1 MNPSGPSPV
10 ASFLLFYT
18 FLYYKGRHT
27 TCWGFQSMKAKSV
40 FSCQACG
47 HQSPRWLG
55 RCPDCGGWNTMK
67 EERQAPTGKGRPL
80 AMKAVQAKAT
90 PIGDIEVIGEDR
102 RLTHIGEF
110 DRVLGGGVIPGA
122 VILIGGDPGIGKTTL
137 LLQALPR
144 LASSTEPV
152 LYVSGE
158 ESPRQIKMR
167 GQRLGVE
174 HPHLLILAETS
185 LEEILKAVQAIQP
198 AAIVIDSIQTVYT
211 EQITSAPGSISQVQ
225 EVSGQLMW
233 FAKRAGI
240 PVFIIGHVTKEGA
253 IAGPRLLEHIVD
265 TVLYFEGDKG
275 HSYRILRA
283 VKNRFGSTN
292 EIGVFEMKDVGLEE
306 VVNPSELF
314 LAERP
319 AKSTG
324 SVVVSSLEGTRP
336 ILVELQA
343 LVSSTTYAMPK
354 RMANGVDQNRV
365 SLLLA
370 VMEKRLGMHLSGQDV
385 YVNVV
390 GGMRIDEPAIDLG
403 IVVAVT
409 SSLREVV
416 VEPGLL
422 VLGEVG
428 LGGEVRGIS
437 QAELRIREAAKMGF
451 KRCLLPE
458 RNLSKLDAIEGMDL
472 VGISEVGEALDV
484 VLA

>member
-1 MNPSGPSPV
+1 
-10 ASFLLFYT
+10 
-18 FLYYKGRHT
+18 
-27 TCWGFQSMKAKSV
+27 
-40 FSCQACG
+40 
-47 HQSPRWLG
+47 
-55 RCPDCGGWNTMK
+55 MK
-67 EERQAPTGKGRPL
+67 EERQAASGKGRPSAL
-80 AMKAVQAKAT
+80 KTAQAKAI
-90 PIGDIEVIGEDR
+90 PIGEIEVVGEDR

-144 LASSTEPV
+144 LATDAAPV

-167 GQRLGVE
+167 GQRLGIE
-174 HPHLLILAETS
+174 HPRLLILAETL
-185 LEEILKAVQAIQP
+185 LEEILKTAQEIQP
-198 AAIVIDSIQTVYT
+198 AAIVVDSIQTVYT
-211 EQITSAPGSISQVQ
+211 EQVTSAPGSISQVQ
-225 EVSGQLMW
+225 EVAGQLMW
-233 FAKRAGI
+233 FAKRTGM
-240 PVFIIGHVTKEGA
+240 PVFMIGHVTKEGA

-265 TVLYFEGDKG
+265 TVLYFEGDRG

-292 EIGVFEMKDVGLEE
+292 EIGVFEMKDTGLEE
-306 VVNPSELF
+306 VGNPSELF

-319 AKSTG
+319 QHSTG

-343 LVSSTTYAMPK
+343 LVSSTGYAIPK
-354 RMANGVDQNRV
+354 RVANGVDLNRV
-365 SLLLA
+365 SLLIA
-370 VMEKRLGMHLSGQDV
+370 VMEKRLGVHVSGQDV

-390 GGMRIDEPAIDLG
+390 GGLRIDEPATDLG
-403 IVVAVT
+403 IVAAIT
-409 SSLREVV
+409 SSLREIP

-422 VLGEVG
+422 ILGEVG
-428 LGGEVRGIS
+428 LGGEVRAIS

-458 RNLSKLDAIEGMDL
+458 RNLVKLDMIDGIEL
-472 VGISEVGEALDV
+472 IGIHNVREALNV

>member
-1 MNPSGPSPV
+1 
-10 ASFLLFYT
+10 
-18 FLYYKGRHT
+18 
-27 TCWGFQSMKAKSV
+27 
-40 FSCQACG
+40 
-47 HQSPRWLG
+47 
-55 RCPDCGGWNTMK
+55 MK
-67 EERQAPTGKGRPL
+67 EERQAATGRGRPL
-80 AMKAVQAKAT
+80 ALKAAQAQAT
-90 PIGDIEVIGEDR
+90 PIGEIEVVGEDR

-144 LASSTEPV
+144 LAAASAPV

-167 GQRLGVE
+167 GQRLGIE
-174 HPHLLILAETS
+174 HPRLLILAETS
-185 LEEILKAVQAIQP
+185 LEQILKTVQEIQP
-198 AAIVIDSIQTVYT
+198 AAIVVDSIQTVYT
-211 EQITSAPGSISQVQ
+211 EQVTSAPGSISQVQ
-225 EVSGQLMW
+225 EVAGQLMW
-233 FAKRAGI
+233 FAKRTGV

-265 TVLYFEGDKG
+265 TVLYFEGDRG

-292 EIGVFEMKDVGLEE
+292 EIGVFEMKDAGLEE
-306 VVNPSELF
+306 VGNPSELF

-319 AKSTG
+319 QRSTG

-343 LVSSTTYAMPK
+343 LVSSTGYAMPK
-354 RMANGVDQNRV
+354 RVANGVDLNRV

-370 VMEKRLGMHLSGQDV
+370 VMEKRLGVHLSGQDV

-390 GGMRIDEPAIDLG
+390 GGLRIDEPATDLG
-403 IVVAVT
+403 IVAAVT
-409 SSLREVV
+409 SSLREIP

-422 VLGEVG
+422 ILGEVG
-428 LGGEVRGIS
+428 LGGEVRAIS

-458 RNLSKLDAIEGMDL
+458 RNLMKLDTIDGMEL
-472 VGISEVGEALDV
+472 IGIQDVREALNV

>member
-1 MNPSGPSPV
+1 
-10 ASFLLFYT
+10 
-18 FLYYKGRHT
+18 
-27 TCWGFQSMKAKSV
+27 
-40 FSCQACG
+40 
-47 HQSPRWLG
+47 
-55 RCPDCGGWNTMK
+55 MK

-90 PIGDIEVIGEDR
+90 PIGEIEVIGEDR
-102 RLTHIGEF
+102 RLTRISEF

-198 AAIVIDSIQTVYT
+198 AAVVIDSIQTVYT
-211 EQITSAPGSISQVQ
+211 EQLTSAPGSISQVQ

-240 PVFIIGHVTKEGA
+240 PVFLIGHVTKEGA

-292 EIGVFEMKDVGLEE
+292 EIGVFEMKESGLEE
-306 VVNPSELF
+306 VANPSQLF
-314 LAERP
+314 LGERP
-319 AKSTG
+319 QRSTG
-324 SVVVSSLEGTRP
+324 SVVVSSLEGSRP
-336 ILVELQA
+336 ILVEVQA
-343 LVSSTTYAMPK
+343 LVSTSTYGNAR
-354 RMANGVDQNRV
+354 RMAIGIDQNRL

-370 VMEKRLGMHLSGQDV
+370 VLEKRAGLSLAGDDV
-385 YVNVV
+385 YLNIA
-390 GGMRIDEPAIDLG
+390 GGMTVEEPAADLS
-403 IVVAVT
+403 VVAAVA
-409 SSLREVV
+409 SSVRNR
-416 VEPGLL
+416 GLAPSTA
-422 VLGEVG
+422 VFGEVG
-428 LGGEVRGIS
+428 LSGEIRGVPQS
-437 QAELRIREAAKMGF
+437 ALRVREAVQMGF
-451 KRCLLPE
+451 TRLILPE
-458 RNLSKLDAIEGMDL
+458 ANLDPAESALAGIEL
-472 VGISEVGEALDV
+472 VGVKTVHEALDQ
-484 VLA
+484 LIA

>member
-1 MNPSGPSPV
+1 
-10 ASFLLFYT
+10 
-18 FLYYKGRHT
+18 
-27 TCWGFQSMKAKSV
+27 MKAKSV
-40 FSCQACG
+40 FSCQSCG

-67 EERQAPTGKGRPL
+67 EERQAPAGKGRPVAL
-80 AMKAVQAKAT
+80 KTLQAKAT
-90 PIGDIEVIGEDR
+90 PIGEIEVIGEDR
-102 RLTHIGEF
+102 RLTRIGEF
-110 DRVLGGGVIPGA
+110 DRVLGGGVIPGS

-144 LASSTEPV
+144 LASSTQPV

-198 AAIVIDSIQTVYT
+198 AAVVVDSIQTVYT
-211 EQITSAPGSISQVQ
+211 EQLTSAPGSISQVQ

-233 FAKRAGI
+233 FAKRAGV

-292 EIGVFEMKDVGLEE
+292 EIGVFEMKESGLEE
-306 VVNPSELF
+306 VANPSQLF
-314 LAERP
+314 LGERP
-319 AKSTG
+319 QRSTG
-324 SVVVSSLEGTRP
+324 SVVVSSLEGSRP

-343 LVSSTTYAMPK
+343 LVSATSYAMPK
-354 RMANGVDQNRV
+354 RMANGVELNRV

-370 VMEKRLGMHLSGQDV
+370 VMEKRLGLHLSGQDV

-390 GGMRIDEPAIDLG
+390 GGMHIDEPAIDLG
-403 IVVAVT
+403 IVAAVT
-409 SSLREVV
+409 SSLREVAI
-416 VEPGLL
+416 ESGLL

-458 RNLSKLDAIEGMDL
+458 RNLAKLESIDGMEL
-472 VGISEVGEALDV
+472 VGINEVGEALDV